1 MPLSI
6 RDPRAAEL
14 ARDLAKRRGTTM
26 TQAIVSA
33 LEAEIARE
41 NETKPLARQ
50 LLDIAAEL
58 RAGAGPNSRLVT
70 KDEIDALWGQ

>member
-1 MPLSI
+1 
-6 RDPRAAEL
+6 
-14 ARDLAKRRGTTM
+14 M
-26 TQAIVSA
+26 TQAIISA

-41 NETKPLARQ
+41 QETKPLAQQ

-58 RAGAGPNSRLVT
+58 RAGAGPNGRLMT